1 MAPNPAQASN
11 SVITECRTKTNKI
24 TGNQEEQCCFDF
36 AKPETCSPIKIIDK
50 TNQLAPSRGT
60 KAGDIG
66 EGRAD
71 AGDNRFFLFRTDV
84 LVCLLLI
91 AIILAVLFWFFVKRK
106 KNDEPESESEEDD
119 TYAAQQ
125 ENATGSSSSSDEN
138 EALNK

>member
-106 KNDEPESESEEDD
+106 KNDEPESEEDED
-119 TYAAQQ
+119 NDAEQDKSS
-125 ENATGSSSSSDEN
+125 GSGSYPDEN

>member
-36 AKPETCSPIKIIDK
+36 DKPETCSPIKIIDK

-106 KNDEPESESEEDD
+106 KNDEPESEEDED
-119 TYAAQQ
+119 NDAEQDKSS
-125 ENATGSSSSSDEN
+125 GSGSYPDEN

>member
-11 SVITECRTKTNKI
+11 SVITECRIKTNKI

-36 AKPETCSPIKIIDK
+36 DKPETCSPIKIIDK

-106 KNDEPESESEEDD
+106 KNDEPESEEDED
-119 TYAAQQ
+119 NDAEQDKSS
-125 ENATGSSSSSDEN
+125 GSGSYPDEN